1 MFGKTVYMILRL
13 YYHTSFL
20 NSWSS
25 GVSISHFLT
34 GVCTSHAAVEDN
46 SKLASMTGVLQ
57 WDNVCTK

>member
-20 NSWSS
+20 NSCSS

-34 GVCTSHAAVEDN
+34 GVCTSHAAAEDD
-46 SKLASMTGVLQ
+46 SKLASMTGVPS
-57 WDNVCTK
+57 VG